1 MSEAIDRAR
10 RAWAET
16 GLDEGL
22 GADLI
27 RRWTEPHR
35 RYHDL
40 SHLLATLR
48 ALPLL
53 LAGRPEERHA
63 GRIERLALWFHDAV
77 HAGSPGT
84 DEAASAVLARRELAG
99 VGVSE
104 HDADEV
110 ARLVLVTAHHSP
122 AADDPLGRRVSD
134 ADLWI
139 LGSPP
144 LHYRD
149 SVAALREEHAHLDE
163 DQWRRGRMVRVTQL
177 LALPTLFHT
186 PRGSALREAPARGNL
201 AAELRALTLRSRP
214 DGAERRPGA
223 EVGS

>member
-63 GRIERLALWFHDAV
+63 GRLERLALWFHDAV
-77 HAGSPGT
+77 HADSPGT

-99 VGVSE
+99 VGVAE
-104 HDADEV
+104 GDADEV

-139 LGSPP
+139 LGAPP
-144 LHYRD
+144 LHYRN
-149 SVAALREEHAHLDE
+149 SVAALREEHAHLDDE
-163 DQWRRGRMVRVTQL
+163 QWDRSRTVRITQL

-186 PRGSALREAPARGNL
+186 PRGRALREASARANL
-201 AAELRALTLRSRP
+201 GAELHALAVSGRTTTPPRHL
-214 DGAERRPGA
+214 
-223 EVGS
+223 GS